1 MENNN
6 VNELFS
12 EISKFL
18 NLGKDNH
25 YTTVQSI
32 DLDTKEGRDRYN
44 EIVESLENNPLFK
57 MLYSLAGG
65 ENFDKDI
72 EILKSLP
79 KEIEKKEKEKEKEK
93 IKRPSEILDN
103 VNVKLQI
110 HKLVDEYCDKYI
122 RPYTSDDESGKKMSN
137 DAYAGLFEFACWI
150 FNKN

>member
-6 VNELFS
+6 INELFS

-18 NLGKDNH
+18 NLGKDNL
-25 YTTVQSI
+25 I
-32 DLDTKEGRDRYN
+32 DLDTKEGRDKYI
-44 EIVESLENNPLFK
+44 EIVESLENDALFK
-57 MLYSLAGG
+57 MLYSLVGG

-79 KEIEKKEKEKEKEK
+79 KEIENKEKEKEKEK